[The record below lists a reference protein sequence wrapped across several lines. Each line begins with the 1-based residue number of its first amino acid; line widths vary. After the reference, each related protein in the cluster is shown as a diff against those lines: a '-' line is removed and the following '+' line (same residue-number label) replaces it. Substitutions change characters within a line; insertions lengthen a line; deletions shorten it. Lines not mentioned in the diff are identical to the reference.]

1 MKILYKRPFTQ
12 FVKKASK
19 PLQLAIEDR
28 VLEVC
33 NNPKLG
39 EQKLGDLKGVL
50 VFKFRFNKYEYLMAY
65 RLENCKDAID
75 IISMSFY
82 QIGSH
87 ENFYVELKRFLRQEP
102 ALEKVKGRKK

>member
-33 NNPKLG
+33 NNP
-39 EQKLGDLKGVL
+39 KLGDLKGVL